1 MKIYTYKNCD
11 TCRKALKWLDAQGM
25 DYVQIAIRESPST
38 VEELQS
44 MLAAYQGEMLKLFNT
59 SGRDYQAL
67 KLKDSLPKM
76 KLPEALKLLSG
87 NGNLIKRPFLLSE
100 TTNLV
105 GFKEKEW
112 SEKLRSKQ

>member
-1 MKIYTYKNCD
+1 MARCLANGICE
-11 TCRKALKWLDAQGM
+11 
-25 DYVQIAIRESPST
+25 QIAIRESPPM

-44 MLAAYQGEMLKLFNT
+44 MLTAYQGEIRKLFNT

-76 KLPEALKLLSG
+76 KLPEALNLLSG
-87 NGNLIKRPFLLSE
+87 NGNLIKRLFLLAG
-100 TTNLV
+100 TTSLV

-112 SEKLRSKQ
+112 SEKIKK

>member
-25 DYVQIAIRESPST
+25 EYEQKAIRESPPT
-38 VEELQS
+38 VKELHT
-44 MLAAYQGEMLKLFNT
+44 MLAAYQGEIRKLFNT

-67 KLKDSLPKM
+67 KLKDRLPEM
-76 KLPEALKLLSG
+76 KLPEALELLAG
-87 NGNLIKRPFLLSE
+87 NGNLIKRPFLLAE

-105 GFKEKEW
+105 GYNEKEW
-112 SEKLRSKQ
+112 SEKLKK